1 MSTNTIEK
9 KITELKEL
17 EEMANEIK
25 NEIETIKDE
34 LKNVLAEQDTE
45 ELVIGTHIIRY
56 TTVLSQRFDSTR
68 LKDKLPEI
76 YTAYLKQV
84 TSKRFSIA

>member
-9 KITELKEL
+9 RIAELKEL

-76 YTAYLKQV
+76 YTAWSSSLSVRLQP
-84 TSKRFSIA
+84 

>member
-9 KITELKEL
+9 KIAELKEL

-34 LKNVLAEQDTE
+34 LKKCSCRTRHRRTCN
-45 ELVIGTHIIRY
+45 RY
-56 TTVLSQRFDSTR
+56 TYYKIYNRSFSAFRQYTPKGQITR
-68 LKDKLPEI
+68 NLYRILKASNK
-76 YTAYLKQV
+76 
-84 TSKRFSIA
+84 